1 MRMNNNINDI
11 MNESRIIFIDDV
23 IDAKMAN
30 YVVMKLM
37 YFDALNNDDITI
49 YINSLGGSVADGL
62 AIIDA
67 MYLVKSKVN
76 TIGYGTVASMAAII
90 LASGEKRS
98 CMKHTRCMIHQVF
111 GGMQGTVS
119 DVEIAYNNMLEIKD
133 ELMNLLACKVKKSRK
148 QVEKDC
154 DRDYW
159 LSAVKAKEYGLID
172 EVL

>member
-1 MRMNNNINDI
+1 MNNDL
-11 MNESRIIFIDDV
+11 MQVLNESRIIFIDDV

-30 YVVMKLM
+30 YVVTKLM
-37 YFDALNNDDITI
+37 YFDALGNEDITI
-49 YINSLGGSVADGL
+49 YINSPGGSVADGL

-67 MYLVKSKVN
+67 MHLVKSKVN

-98 CMKHTRCMIHQVF
+98 CMEHTRCMIHQVF

-119 DVEIAYNNMLEIKD
+119 DVEIAYTNMLEIKD
-133 ELMNLLACKVKKSRK
+133 ELMNLLASKVKKSRK

-159 LSAVKAKEYGLID
+159 LSAIKAKEYGLID

>member
-1 MRMNNNINDI
+1 MNNDL
-11 MNESRIIFIDDV
+11 MQVLNESRIIFIDDV
-23 IDAKMAN
+23 IDSKMAN
-30 YVVMKLM
+30 YVVTKLM
-37 YFDALNNDDITI
+37 YFDALGNEDITI
-49 YINSLGGSVADGL
+49 YINSPGGSVADGL

-67 MYLVKSKVN
+67 MRLVKSKVN
-76 TIGYGTVASMAAII
+76 TVGYGTVASMAAII

-98 CMKHTRCMIHQVF
+98 CMEHTRCMIHQVF

-119 DVEIAYNNMLEIKD
+119 DVEIAYNNMLEVKD
-133 ELMNLLACKVKKSRK
+133 ELMNLLASKVKKNKK

-159 LSAVKAKEYGLID
+159 LSAIKAKEYGLID

>member
-1 MRMNNNINDI
+1 MNNDL
-11 MNESRIIFIDDV
+11 MQVLNESRIIFIDDV

-30 YVVMKLM
+30 YVVTKLM
-37 YFDALNNDDITI
+37 YFDALGNEDITI
-49 YINSLGGSVADGL
+49 YINSPGGSVADGL

-67 MYLVKSKVN
+67 MRLVKSKVN
-76 TIGYGTVASMAAII
+76 TVGYGTVASMAAII

-98 CMKHTRCMIHQVF
+98 CMEHTRCMIHQVF

-119 DVEIAYNNMLEIKD
+119 DVEIAYNNMLEVKD
-133 ELMNLLACKVKKSRK
+133 ELMNLLASKVKKNKK

-159 LSAVKAKEYGLID
+159 LSAINAKEYGLID

>member
-1 MRMNNNINDI
+1 
-11 MNESRIIFIDDV
+11 
-23 IDAKMAN
+23 MAN

-37 YFDALNNDDITI
+37 YFDALNNEDITV
-49 YINSLGGSVADGL
+49 YINSPGGSVADGL

-67 MYLVKSKVN
+67 MNLVRSRVN
-76 TIGYGTVASMAAII
+76 TVGYGTVASMGSIV
-90 LASGEKRS
+90 LACGEKRS
-98 CMKHTRCMIHQVF
+98 CMEHTRCMIHQVY

-119 DVEIAYNNMLEIKD
+119 DVEIAYNNMLEVKD
-133 ELMNLLACKVKKSRK
+133 ELMNLLASKVKKTRK

-159 LSAVKAKEYGLID
+159 LSAAKAKEYGLID

>member
-67 MYLVKSKVN
+67 MRLVKSKVN

-133 ELMNLLACKVKKSRK
+133 ELMNLLAFKVKKSRK

>member
-1 MRMNNNINDI
+1 MNNNINDI

-37 YFDALNNDDITI
+37 YFDALNKDDITI

-67 MYLVKSKVN
+67 MRLVKSKVN

-133 ELMNLLACKVKKSRK
+133 ELMNLLAFKVKKSRK